1 MALASD
7 DTPPAASSRSYTDTP
22 VTAALAVARPSA
34 GLPAHEQPMTVLCV
48 PVWARSPM
56 VVVRL
61 VWTPSPSTVT
71 CQSAASLTT
80 RWFEGS
86 ASVEAP
92 HSTLFAPPKSCAI
105 CAVGVICPWVKEN
118 VPSTCADLTCAD
130 TACSVALTAT
140 SEPASDASP
149 CCAKATP
156 APAIVAPRAATV
168 AMANTGA
175 LDNPCSLR
183 MLFFIV
189 AHSPC
194 VIWFPQMYRQVA
206 RQLRWPRK

>member
-1 MALASD
+1 MALASSE
-7 DTPPAASSRSYTDTP
+7 TPPAASRSWYTDTP

-48 PVWARSPM
+48 PVWAKSPT
-56 VVVRL
+56 VAVRL
-61 VWTPSPSTVT
+61 VWTPSPSTVI

-80 RWFEGS
+80 CWLEGS

-105 CAVGVICPWVKEN
+105 CTVGVICPWVKEN
-118 VPSTCADLTCAD
+118 VPSTLADLTCAD
-130 TACSVALTAT
+130 TACSLAPTAT

-168 AMANTGA
+168 AMANTGT
-175 LDNPCSLR
+175 LVNPCSLR
-183 MLFFIV
+183 MLFSIV

-194 VIWFPQMYRQVA
+194 VIWFP
-206 RQLRWPRK
+206 